1 MKLTS
6 SAGVR
11 MSGIPLLHA
20 FVTRIGPSLQL
31 SFWLLSVTYFS
42 HYNLPG
48 IYGILSACFHTFYFL
63 APENH
68 VASFREFTQPCLNA
82 VGLSL
87 VYTDISCAVRDE

>member
-11 MSGIPLLHA
+11 MSGIPQLHA
-20 FVTRIGPSLQL
+20 FVARIGSSLQL
-31 SFWLLSVTYFS
+31 LFWLLSITYLL

-63 APENH
+63 APENR
-68 VASFREFTQPCLNA
+68 VASFRELTQPCLKTRWDYRWST
-82 VGLSL
+82 L
-87 VYTDISCAVRDE
+87 I